1 MVEPIMY
8 LAIGFLLATLLALMF
23 MPLVHNR
30 AVRLTTR
37 RLEAATPL
45 SMAEIQADKDQLR
58 AEFAMAARRLE
69 MTVEQLKTKSA
80 TQLADL
86 GKKSDAIN
94 RLKIE
99 LGDKTAAI
107 FALEARE
114 KALKDQQRATSEQVA
129 AGTEHLRDA
138 ERQLAERQA
147 ELGRLTGELSQGA
160 VTAAGREAELAAARA
175 RIEALQGRV
184 TDAEKAVAQAKDA
197 ERLSARVAELE
208 SRLAAQDKTLAE
220 QTKALAEQ
228 TKALAEQTNTLAE
241 RAHDN
246 DLLSQQA
253 DAARQTEQRLR
264 EAVAAGIG
272 AAATLETLRADKA
285 ALEQQLATA
294 RDERASL
301 QRDLDLIRQQAAAA
315 RAPEQDDSA
324 LLRERIS
331 DIAAEVAQLAA
342 TIEGPDSPIG
352 AILDADAET
361 KAARAPAKA
370 TGKKAAG
377 QAGGKTTTETA
388 AKGAAPA
395 APRGT
400 LAERIRA
407 LQAQAARG
415 HHPH

>member
-8 LAIGFLLATLLALMF
+8 LAIGFLLAMLLALLF
-23 MPLVHNR
+23 MPLVHHR

-69 MTVEQLKTKSA
+69 MNVEQLRTRTA

-99 LGDKTAAI
+99 LGDKNAAI

-114 KALKDQQRATSEQVA
+114 KALKDQQRATLGQVA
-129 AGTEHLRDA
+129 AGTEQLRDA
-138 ERQLAERQA
+138 ERQLTERQA
-147 ELGRLTGELSQGA
+147 ELSRLTGELSQGA

-175 RIEALQGRV
+175 RIEALQGRIG
-184 TDAEKAVAQAKDA
+184 DAEKAVAQAKDA
-197 ERLSARVAELE
+197 ERLTAQVADLE
-208 SRLAAQDKTLAE
+208 SRLAERDKTLAAQSKSLVE
-220 QTKALAEQ
+220 KDE
-228 TKALAEQTNTLAE
+228 TLAE
-241 RAHDN
+241 HNKSLTEHAHDN
-246 DLLSQQA
+246 DMLRRQA

-272 AAATLETLRADKA
+272 AAATLETLRAEKA
-285 ALEQQLATA
+285 ALEQQLAAA

-301 QRDLDLIRQQAAAA
+301 QRDLDLVRQQQAAAA
-315 RAPEQDDSA
+315 RAAEQDDSA

-342 TIEGPDSPIG
+342 TIEGPDSPID
-352 AILDADAET
+352 AILAADAERSAGSAPAGKT
-361 KAARAPAKA
+361 AAQPNGAARA
-370 TGKKAAG
+370 AANG
-377 QAGGKTTTETA
+377 SA
-388 AKGAAPA
+388 AA

-400 LAERIRA
+400 LAERIRM

-415 HHPH
+415 RHPG